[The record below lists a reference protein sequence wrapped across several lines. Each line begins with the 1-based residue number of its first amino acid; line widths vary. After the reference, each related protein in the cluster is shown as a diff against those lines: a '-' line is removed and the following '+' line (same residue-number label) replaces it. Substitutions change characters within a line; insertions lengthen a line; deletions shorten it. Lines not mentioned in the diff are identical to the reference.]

1 MISMISNFVNQL
13 FFGGGWGGGRGECWQ
28 RFYTTY
34 TSVLLTSEKIY
45 NYHIDGDL
53 LFFFK
58 VDTQRTLLSG
68 KICIG

>member
-1 MISMISNFVNQL
+1 MISIFLINY
-13 FFGGGWGGGRGECWQ
+13 FFLGGGRVGGGEGECWQ

-34 TSVLLTSEKIY
+34 TSVLLTSDKIY

-58 VDTQRTLLSG
+58 VDTQRTLLSR

>member
-1 MISMISNFVNQL
+1 MISMISNFFNQL
-13 FFGGGWGGGRGECWQ
+13 FFGGWGVGRGECWQ

-53 LFFFK
+53 LFFLK
-58 VDTQRTLLSG
+58 S
-68 KICIG
+68 